1 MFALGMSGF
10 KGYEKPM
17 RAGRDLRSAVM
28 AFALSVCVAVV
39 LAGAL
44 LLASPTGAEA
54 AVVSVIEVRGN
65 DRVDTETIRGN
76 ITIVPGQSFD
86 NADIDESI
94 KRLFATDLFSDVR
107 ITQQGN
113 RLVVT
118 VDENLI
124 VNQVVFNG
132 NRRLKDNQLEVV
144 IQTEPL
150 GPYNETTVE
159 YDAQAIR
166 DAYDRVGRGDA
177 TVTTQIV
184 NLSGGRVNVAFDI
197 TEGDRTKIQAVNFVG
212 NRAYSDGRLADVV
225 NTKRSGPL
233 SFLSRRDV
241 YDPDRLRADE
251 ELLRRFYY
259 NHGYAD
265 FRIISSTADIDP
277 TTGDYIIT
285 ITMDEGQRYTFGEIR
300 LDSTVAQLSTDRLQR
315 LVETRQGAVY
325 SAAKVEDTIVAL
337 SEAAAAEGYPFAQ
350 ITPRGN
356 RDFVNGTISVTYL
369 IDQGQRA
376 YIERIEII
384 GNTRTADYVIR
395 REFDISEGDA
405 FNQVMLRR
413 AKRRL
418 EALRFFEAVNIS
430 TQPGSEPDRVIVV
443 VNVRDRP
450 TGEFAIGAGYS
461 TGASGATATLSVTER
476 NFLGR
481 GQFIKVAI
489 GGGINTRD
497 YSFSFTEPYFL
508 GYRLAAGFDV
518 FRTENTSQDNYDI
531 ERTGFTLRV
540 TAPITEAFS
549 TTLAYNYS
557 TEEYNPTD
565 NVTRS
570 RPIQDAVDNSPWI
583 KSSVSLSGQYDTLD
597 NRILPREG
605 VFARMTGEFAGLGGD
620 AQFFKT
626 TGRASYYRPIS
637 EYGDIIGLVT
647 VGAGHVFPTSGDLR
661 VFDQLFIGQ
670 ETIRGFESQGIGPR
684 DLNNDALGGTTY
696 FNATA
701 EVGFPMPIVPRD
713 FGLRGA
719 VFADAA
725 TLYGSD
731 LDLDGTVVNGIDME
745 WRASVGA
752 SVIWASPFGPL
763 RLDFGFPVVKE
774 SFDQT
779 QVFRFGTSGRF

>member
-1 MFALGMSGF
+1 
-10 KGYEKPM
+10 
-17 RAGRDLRSAVM
+17 M

-565 NVTRS
+565 NVTLS

>member
-1 MFALGMSGF
+1 M
-10 KGYEKPM
+10 K
-17 RAGRDLRSAVM
+17 AGSSLRSALL
-28 AFALSVCVAVV
+28 AFALSVCWA
-39 LAGAL
+39 
-44 LLASPTGAEA
+44 ASASTIVYLVSSVQAQA

-65 DRVDTETIRGN
+65 ERVDADTIRGN

-86 NADIDESI
+86 NSDIDESI

-132 NRRLKDNQLEVV
+132 NRRLKDDQLEAV

-159 YDAQAIR
+159 FDAQAIR

-177 TVTTQIV
+177 TVTTQVV

-197 TEGDRTKIQAVNFVG
+197 TEGDRTRIQAVNFVG
-212 NRAYSDGRLADVV
+212 NRAYSDGRLADII

-241 YDPDRLRADE
+241 YDPDRLRTDE

-285 ITMDEGQRYTFGEIR
+285 ITIDEGQRYTFGEIT
-300 LDSTVAQLSTDRLQR
+300 LDSTVPQLSSERLQR
-315 LVETRQGAVY
+315 LVETRQGAIY
-325 SAAKVEDTIVAL
+325 SAEKVEDTIVAL
-337 SEAAAAEGYPFAQ
+337 SEAAAAQGYPFARV
-350 ITPRGN
+350 TPRGN

-413 AKRRL
+413 ARRRL

-430 TQPGSEPDRVIVV
+430 TQPGSQPDRVIVI

-461 TGASGATATLSVTER
+461 TGTSGATATLAVTER

-481 GQFIKVAI
+481 GQFIKFAVGA
-489 GGGINTRD
+489 GINTRD

-508 GYRLAAGFDV
+508 GYRLAAGFDI
-518 FRTENTSQDNYDI
+518 FRTENTSQDHYDI
-531 ERTGFTLRV
+531 ETTGVVLRV
-540 TAPITEAFS
+540 TAPITENFN

-557 TEEYNPTD
+557 TEEYKQTD
-565 NVTRS
+565 DDVTLS
-570 RPIQDAVDNSPWI
+570 LPIQDAVDNSPWV
-583 KSSVSLSGQYDTLD
+583 KSSVSLSGEYDTLD
-597 NRILPREG
+597 NRIIPREG

-620 AQFFKT
+620 AEFFKA
-626 TGRASYYRPIS
+626 TGRASYYRPIYD
-637 EYGDIIGLVT
+637 YGDIIGLIS

-684 DLNNDALGGTTY
+684 DLNSDALGGTTY

-701 EVGFPMPIVPRD
+701 EVGFPFPIVPRD

-719 VFADAA
+719 FFADAA

-731 LDLDGTVVNGIDME
+731 LDLTGTVVNGLDME
-745 WRASVGA
+745 WRASIGA

-779 QVFRFGTSGRF
+779 QVLRFGTSTRF

>member
-1 MFALGMSGF
+1 
-10 KGYEKPM
+10 
-17 RAGRDLRSAVM
+17 M